1 MVCASGTSLSRP
13 MEVELSH
20 CQSAKCRNLAH
31 NIVGH
36 QHDIR
41 LVRTKMVES
50 AAAFVR
56 MGLINQSQADE
67 LQRIGQSIEKRADEL
82 GGSYEVQFAQELYA
96 RRTTYFPEEAIDALL
111 AATGGL
117 RPGFRDVYLG
127 DGKLEGRGVS
137 VRSTAHAAE
146 DEASDSAG

>member
-1 MVCASGTSLSRP
+1 
-13 MEVELSH
+13 
-20 CQSAKCRNLAH
+20 
-31 NIVGH
+31 
-36 QHDIR
+36 
-41 LVRTKMVES
+41 MVES

-127 DGKLEGRGVS
+127 MANWRGAAFLFGRQRMRLKMKRRTRLARLLS
-137 VRSTAHAAE
+137 PAPTCSQPRSFQPTQARGRHHK
-146 DEASDSAG
+146 